1 MLEISD
7 LIQTLSTRLNLS
19 TNSSSLKAAT
29 YRRLLMMSS
38 VTFVLHHGQHYG
50 KLNGVQLSDYPD
62 IIFLQSNNA
71 HDTDF
76 LKAFLI
82 PLR

>member
-1 MLEISD
+1 MLEISN

-19 TNSSSLKAAT
+19 TNAQLKAAT

-50 KLNGVQLSDYPD
+50 KLNGVQLGDYHD

>member
-1 MLEISD
+1 MLIPA
-7 LIQTLSTRLNLS
+7 Q
-19 TNSSSLKAAT
+19 LKAAT
-29 YRRLLMMSS
+29 YRRLLIMSS

-50 KLNGVQLSDYPD
+50 KLNGVPLGDYPD

-76 LKAFLI
+76 LKAFRV